1 MRKLLVF
8 LLVIFCVLGTI
19 GCNKQPQEEI
29 ESQPQ
34 QKQENQL
41 LPEGN
46 VIKVNVSSL
55 PEKYNYSFTG
65 ENVKVITDYLSS
77 LNLQSNFEE
86 NPDDYFGMTWVISL
100 EYENGDTLTIYHFGN
115 MFIRSEQ
122 DSCWYRMTY
131 EEASRFEPLLNE
143 LENWQI
149 PICGGN

>member
-122 DSCWYRMTY
+122 GSCWYRMTS
-131 EEASRFEPLLNE
+131 EEASRFESLLNE
-143 LENWQI
+143 LDN
-149 PICGGN
+149 